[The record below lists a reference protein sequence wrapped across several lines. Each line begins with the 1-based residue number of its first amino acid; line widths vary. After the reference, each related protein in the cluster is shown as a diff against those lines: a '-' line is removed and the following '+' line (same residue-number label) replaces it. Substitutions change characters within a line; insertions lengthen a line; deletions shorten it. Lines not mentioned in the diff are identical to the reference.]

1 MPIGSREGPFW
12 RDRLTLPWKVRTI
25 TRAAGAPRCAER
37 RGEVPEEKAP
47 ILTDEVLESSAPPAT
62 AEAQETAPDT
72 GLDAGNAQTPAHAH
86 DHAGHSHAPTL
97 NPELRREVFVE
108 APADVVS
115 KAFAKTIKRYQ
126 KMARIPGFRP
136 GKVPELTVRNRFAR
150 ELRQEVMEALVNDR
164 FRAAVEEQNLQ
175 PLGQPQ
181 VTELNLFDGQ
191 PLRFRAEFEVAPQI
205 DVTGFE
211 DVKVDKPTTTL
222 DDAEYNGE
230 IDRMLDSYAT
240 IETVEEDRELQ
251 DGDWAEIQ
259 FTGKRRE
266 TDGNA
271 PDPGIA
277 ERTEDVQGED
287 VMVEI
292 GGANTLPAFTEAL
305 RGKKPGQEFQIEVDY
320 PKDFGDLRLAG
331 QTVTYEVKVGAIK
344 KKVLPERDADF
355 AKQLGD
361 FDSFEAFE
369 ADLRDRATKRKQG
382 TAEQDAKGKL
392 VDALVERFHFPVPES
407 FVQQQIDIRLDRGLR
422 ALAQQGMTEDQMR
435 QLDFVRLRDAQR
447 DEALKEVKAS
457 LLLDAIA
464 AKENVEVKE
473 EDLQRELMM
482 LSIQSRQPY
491 EQVRER
497 MQNDGGLQ
505 RMREQMR
512 REATATTLYEKM
524 A

>member
-1 MPIGSREGPFW
+1 M
-12 RDRLTLPWKVRTI
+12 
-25 TRAAGAPRCAER
+25 
-37 RGEVPEEKAP
+37 
-47 ILTDEVLESSAPPAT
+47 TDEVLETSASPAI
-62 AEAQETAPDT
+62 AEAQETTPET
-72 GLDAGNAQTPAHAH
+72 NSGTPSDASAQHTHDHGH
-86 DHAGHSHAPTL
+86 DHAGHSHGPTL
-97 NPELRREVFVE
+97 NPELRREISVE

-115 KAFAKTIKRYQ
+115 KVYAKTIKRYQ
-126 KMARIPGFRP
+126 KQARIPGFRP
-136 GKVPELTVRNRFAR
+136 GKVPEITIRNRFAR

-164 FRAAVEEQNLQ
+164 FRIAVEEQGLQ
-175 PLGQPQ
+175 PISQPQ

-191 PLRFRAEFEVAPQI
+191 PLRFRAEFEIAPQI
-205 DVTGFE
+205 EIAGFE
-211 DVKVDKPTTTL
+211 DVKVDKAATTL

-230 IDRMLDSYAT
+230 LDRMLDSYAT

-271 PDPGIA
+271 PDPTIA

-292 GGANTLPAFTEAL
+292 GGANTLPAFNDAL
-305 RGKKPGQEFQIEVDY
+305 RGKKPGQEFDIEVEY

-331 QTVTYEVKVGAIK
+331 QTVTYDVKVNAIK
-344 KKVLPERDADF
+344 KKVLPERDAEF
-355 AKQLGD
+355 AKQLGE
-361 FDSFEAFE
+361 FESFEAFE
-369 ADLRDRATKRKQG
+369 HDLRERATKRKQG
-382 TAEQDAKGKL
+382 AAEQDAKGKL

-407 FVQQQIDIRLDRGLR
+407 FVQQQIDVRLDRGLR
-422 ALAQQGMTEDQMR
+422 ALAQQGMTEEQMR

-447 DEALKEVKAS
+447 DEAIKEVKAS

-464 AKENVEVKE
+464 AKENVEIKE

-482 LSIQSRQPY
+482 MSIQSRQPY

-512 REATATTLYEKM
+512 REATATMLYEKM